1 MTPPAPAGPAG
12 PAPAGPAP
20 AGQARASQP
29 EAELAPYGPL
39 PDGLGSSGLLSPD
52 LAPVP
57 PSFPGMIDALRVLQN
72 RITGS
77 APGEGL
83 AAEVSRTLTDLAVR
97 LGACAVDEDGQIAG
111 RIDVPGRAQALVPL
125 VHLDEQD
132 EHHAVGRVIF
142 GRLHLGRNGAVHG
155 GAIPLVFD
163 EVMGRL
169 SNTGGRP
176 PARTA
181 YLHVNYRSITPVE
194 RELQLTA
201 RFAREEGRKRFLSG
215 ELRDGGTVCADAEG
229 LFVALQAG
237 QP

>member
-1 MTPPAPAGPAG
+1 MTPPAAARAGPAG
-12 PAPAGPAP
+12 PAAAG
-20 AGQARASQP
+20 RAQPSQP

-39 PDGLGSSGLLSPD
+39 PDGLGSSSLLSPD

-72 RITGS
+72 RITSS
-77 APGEGL
+77 APGEEL
-83 AAEVSRTLTDLAVR
+83 AAEVSRTLTDLAIR
-97 LGACAVDEDGQIAG
+97 LGACTVEEEGQIAG
-111 RIDVPGRAQALVPL
+111 RIDVPGRAQALVPV

-132 EHHAVGRVIF
+132 EHHAVGRVMF
-142 GRLHLGRNGAVHG
+142 GRLHLGRNGAAHG

-163 EVMGRL
+163 ELMGRL

-181 YLHVNYRSITPVE
+181 YLHVNYRNITPIG

-201 RFAREEGRKRFLSG
+201 RFAREEGRKRFLSA
-215 ELRDGGTVCADAEG
+215 ELRDGGTLCADAEG
-229 LFVALQAG
+229 LFVTLRAG